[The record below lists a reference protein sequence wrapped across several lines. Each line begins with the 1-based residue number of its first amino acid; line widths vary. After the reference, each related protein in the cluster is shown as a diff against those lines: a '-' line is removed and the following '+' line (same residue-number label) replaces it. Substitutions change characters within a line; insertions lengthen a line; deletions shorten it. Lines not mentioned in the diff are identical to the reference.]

1 MSSNVAIIASEAE
14 KSLAEQF
21 GGVDGSNAL
30 RADAMARFKSGGL
43 PHRRIEE
50 WKYTDLRRV
59 MQTAHPLADGSKSG
73 SVADLPLDGPILRI
87 VDGQLDVSNLPSI
100 NGVTITSLEDAL
112 ANADEAFR
120 SKLATARPG
129 TDNTVRDLN
138 TALMQ
143 SGVVIDIADG
153 TELDAPIIVQT
164 VFTQDA
170 AASVYL
176 RNVITVGSN
185 AKGMVIEN
193 FEGPDGIDY
202 QTNAMVHISVGEGT
216 VFDYARLQ
224 KEGDTA
230 LHLGSLEL
238 DIAESADAGIFALAL
253 GASLSRLQG
262 GMLFNGE
269 HANLR
274 YAGVTLLKGKQHG
287 DMTFFVDHA
296 VPNCVSREL
305 QKTVLDDTARGVFQ
319 GKILVRQPAQKT
331 DGKMMAQSLLL
342 SEGCETDAKPELEI
356 YADDV
361 VCGHGATSGQI
372 DDELLYYLRA
382 RGIGESEAR
391 AMLIQAFVGEALETI
406 AHNDLRQLVLNDAR
420 AWLGLGPEEEFE
432 EF

>member
-1 MSSNVAIIASEAE
+1 VEARNAAIAKFQE
-14 KSLAEQF
+14 L
-21 GGVDGSNAL
+21 
-30 RADAMARFKSGGL
+30 GL

-59 MQTAHPLADGSKSG
+59 MQTAHPLADASKSG
-73 SVADLPLDGPILRI
+73 DVSEFPIAGHLLRI
-87 VDGQLDVSNLPSI
+87 VDGQLDASGLPSI
-100 NGVTITSLEDAL
+100 AGVSFTPLNDAL
-112 ANADEAFR
+112 RADGSRLAER
-120 SKLATARPG
+120 LATSRPG

-143 SGVVIDIADG
+143 SGVVVTIDDG
-153 TELDAPIIVQT
+153 VELAEPIILQN
-164 VFTQDA
+164 VFTQES
-170 AASVYL
+170 AASIYV
-176 RNVITVGSN
+176 RNVISVGAN
-185 AKGMVIEN
+185 AKATIIES
-193 FEGPDGIDY
+193 FEGPNGVDY
-202 QTNAMVHISVGEGT
+202 QTNALTHLDVGKESLA
-216 VFDYARLQ
+216 DYARLQ
-224 KEGDTA
+224 KEGDAA

-238 DIAESADAGIFALAL
+238 DIDEAADVGIFALAL
-253 GASLSRLQG
+253 GGSLSRLQG

-269 HANLR
+269 NANLR

-296 VPNCVSREL
+296 VPNCTSREL

-342 SEGCETDAKPELEI
+342 SEGCESDAKPELEI

-382 RGIGESEAR
+382 RGIGEAEAR

-406 AHNDLRQLVLNDAR
+406 THDDLRQLVLNDAR
-420 AWLGLGPEEEFE
+420 AWLGLGPEEEFGE
-432 EF
+432 L